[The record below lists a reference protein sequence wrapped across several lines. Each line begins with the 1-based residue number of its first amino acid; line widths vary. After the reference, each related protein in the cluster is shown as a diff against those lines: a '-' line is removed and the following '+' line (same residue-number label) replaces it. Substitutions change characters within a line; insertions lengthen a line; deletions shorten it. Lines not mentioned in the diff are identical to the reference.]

1 MSHLICFQGIFAT
14 FVDIPFAQLVLPV
27 DAHETMETK
36 FSSQLISIP
45 YVCLCV
51 HDTAEPLDG
60 VHELPDTQTVQQTDV
75 NETY

>member
-36 FSSQLISIP
+36 FSSQSMILDLIS
-45 YVCLCV
+45 VKL
-51 HDTAEPLDG
+51 
-60 VHELPDTQTVQQTDV
+60 
-75 NETY
+75 